1 MAITNHERVGKALEQ
16 LNTGLRPF
24 VEREL
29 KATYKERW
37 VETARPSFPNWQQ
50 SGKDAAQLN
59 WDTQALLSV
68 MWDCGTIAL
77 ERFWAIGSEPRQRT
91 SRCPQQVG
99 PPEGIQ
105 YRRRI
110 SRY

>member
-1 MAITNHERVGKALEQ
+1 MGRGSRLLQQPGCFLADYRTKGVCIELRLLLDQYMAITNHERVGKALEQ

-37 VETARPSFPNWQQ
+37 AETARPSFPNLQQ

-68 MWDCGTIAL
+68 MW
-77 ERFWAIGSEPRQRT
+77 
-91 SRCPQQVG
+91 
-99 PPEGIQ
+99 
-105 YRRRI
+105 
-110 SRY
+110 